1 MYEDVIKRYRPRGWR
16 VRYSKRKDVIAAE
29 SFAYWSLKNPPAA
42 SSSMK
47 TVAIADPVKRV
58 IYAPHVVDPFT
69 LHTLLHEFGHV
80 HLKHWSD
87 GESVCHREEY
97 EAERWA
103 AEIVRM
109 EGIKVPRAS
118 LRAMRQYIKAC
129 IAKDEANGIEIQP
142 HVRRFAD
149 GRKHRP

>member
-1 MYEDVIKRYRPRGWR
+1 MYEEIVKRYRPRGWR
-16 VRYSKRKDVIAAE
+16 VRYSKRKDKIAADCL
-29 SFAYWSLKNPPAA
+29 AYWQNPVHGSGVGSLQ
-42 SSSMK
+42 
-47 TVAIADPVKRV
+47 TVAIADPIKRV

-80 HLKHWSD
+80 HLKHWGN
-87 GESVCHREEY
+87 GESVQHREEY

-118 LRAMRQYIKAC
+118 LRAMRHYIRAC
-129 IAKDEANGIEIQP
+129 IAADEARGIEIQP
-142 HVRRFAD
+142 HVRRFD
-149 GRKHRP
+149 GQA